1 MTLILLSILIL
12 IYLYLSVKI
21 SNAVKQITNVNQKIV
36 RFFAIRIPL
45 YLISYPLIGFIG
57 YLSGFQGIIHAFR
70 FGDKTFDA
78 FFTYPFWFGLV
89 FAIQAFFP
97 ILIIDI
103 AKAVISPLLASA
115 VQMRINFIYPRLIL
129 LITLTTTLYAGVKIY
144 MDTKSI
150 NLNTIN
156 FKSPNLPSALNGLK
170 IVHISDIQADS
181 RTGRNKIEKY
191 INLVNSVEP
200 DIVIFTGDLV
210 TSGTKYIPLAVEML
224 SKIKSRFGVFA
235 CIGDHDYW
243 AGVESISKEMKK
255 YGMKLYDNENVN
267 LKIGNA
273 TLSLTLVTNIY
284 SKRPDTETLSKLSSQ
299 NTADLKIFITHQP
312 SENLVKFAHDNRYK
326 IFLAGHTHG
335 GQVVFSVFGH
345 KVIPSRVETKYV
357 SGHYQLGSML
367 INVNRG
373 LGFTLAPIRFN
384 APAEVTLIKLSSQ
397 N

>member
-1 MTLILLSILIL
+1 MTLVLLGVLVL
-12 IYLYLSVKI
+12 LHLYLSTKI
-21 SNAVKQITNVNQKIV
+21 SNAVKQITMVNQKVV
-36 RFFAIRIPL
+36 RFLAVFIPL
-45 YLISYPLIGFIG
+45 YLVSYPIIGLIA
-57 YLSGFQGIIHAFR
+57 YLSGFHSIISAFR
-70 FGDKTFDA
+70 FGSRIFDT

-89 FAIQAFFP
+89 FAIQTLFP

-103 AKAVISPLLASA
+103 AKAVIAPLIASPIQA
-115 VQMRINFIYPRLIL
+115 RINFLYPRLIL
-129 LITLTTTLYAGVKIY
+129 LISLTTALYSAVKIY
-144 MDTKSI
+144 IDTKSI

-156 FKSPNLPSALNGLK
+156 FKSPSIPLALNGFK

-181 RTGRNKIEKY
+181 RTGANKIEKY

-210 TSGTKYIPLAVEML
+210 TYGTKYIPIATEML
-224 SKIKSRFGVFA
+224 SKIKSKFGVFA

-243 AGVESISKEMKK
+243 AGIENISKEMKK

-267 LKIGNA
+267 LKINNA
-273 TLSLTLVTNIY
+273 TIGLTLVTNIY
-284 SKRPDTETLSKLSSQ
+284 SERPDNETLLKLALQ
-299 NTADLKIFITHQP
+299 NNSDLKIFITHQP
-312 SENLVKFAHDNRYK
+312 SEALVKFAYDNGYK

-335 GQVVFSVFGH
+335 GQVVLSIFGF

-357 SGHYQLGSML
+357 SGYYQLDSIL
-367 INVNRG
+367 INVNKG

-384 APAEVTLIKLSSQ
+384 APAEITLIKLSSQ